1 MDTQS
6 KQSLRPLE
14 SGGNKDRYFKAQL
27 RRVLEALKE
36 KPMTMKEVDVCTGI
50 MRENICRYVS
60 DLMESGMIAVRKR
73 RRCSIT
79 GFPLVNEYTGNPDL
93 FPKSNQLKLF

>member
-1 MDTQS
+1 MHTKR

-14 SGGNKDRYFKAQL
+14 SGSYKDRYFKAQL
-27 RRVLEALKE
+27 RKVLDALRE
-36 KPMTMKEVDVCTGI
+36 RPMTMKEVDVYTGV

-60 DLMESGMIAVRKR
+60 DLMESGLIAIRKR

-79 GFPLVNEYTGNPDL
+79 
-93 FPKSNQLKLF
+93 